1 MAAERQTLKRK
12 RLIRFVI
19 KELSAVD
26 RPANAHARA
35 VIMKRYDLE
44 QEQDMQFHKIGGDRV
59 ASFGTLDEA
68 VAHLAKAHG
77 MPKLDAMEKAA
88 AQYPDLVRQYN
99 EAGARIGKAAAD
111 AAAPRPVPQAL
122 LAFQDRVD
130 QIAKRDGCP
139 RYVAME
145 RARERYADEFSAAFG
160 E

>member
-1 MAAERQTLKRK
+1 MQRHQLKR
-12 RLIRFVI
+12 RRIMREFRI
-19 KELSAVD
+19 HELSAVD
-26 RPANAHARA
+26 RPAQEGAVA
-35 VIMKRYDLE
+35 VIVKRYP
-44 QEQDMQFHKIGGDRV
+44 QEHVMQFHKIGGDRV

-88 AQYPDLVRQYN
+88 AQYPDLVRRFN
-99 EAGARIGKAAAD
+99 EDGERIGKAAAA
-111 AAAPRPVPQAL
+111 AAAPRPASRAL

-145 RARERYADEFSAAFG
+145 RARERYADEFSAAYG